1 MDIGRLGLAF
11 TAGIFAFL
19 SPCALPLL
27 PSYIVYYLNQRSKV
41 NLSQVILFAFMTL
54 IGFLSVYTIIGIF
67 PSVAIRF
74 LPINSKIIQP
84 IIGTILILIGLIY
97 GFTNFFNHIPLFN
110 LKPLKSSNPFS
121 YLVYGVGYA
130 FASMSCS
137 LPIFMLLIGQSITVK
152 LFENITL
159 YFFYGLGVSSIL
171 FPLTIMLYFSQ
182 DHLFNKIIE
191 SLPYIKK
198 ISSFILIIS
207 GLFMLYLSINI
218 YFY

>member
-27 PSYIVYYLNQRSKV
+27 PSYIV
-41 NLSQVILFAFMTL
+41 
-54 IGFLSVYTIIGIF
+54 
-67 PSVAIRF
+67 
-74 LPINSKIIQP
+74 
-84 IIGTILILIGLIY
+84 
-97 GFTNFFNHIPLFN
+97 TNFFNRIPLFN
-110 LKPLKSSNPFS
+110 LKPLKSSSPFS

-137 LPIFMLLIGQSITVK
+137 LPIFMLLIGQSITMK

-182 DHLFNKIIE
+182 DHLFSKIIE
-191 SLPYIKK
+191 SLPHIRK

-207 GLFMLYLSINI
+207 GLFMLYLSFSI